1 MNISLKLAWRYIK
14 NNKKRSIATVVGI
27 TLVTLLIVSL
37 ILLFNTY
44 QSYMI
49 GTIRSK
55 SNWETKFNNIK
66 YEDAILLEQN
76 SDIQEVSL
84 VQDLGIDTRNYSEN
98 EEFQVHLHL
107 KAYSLNAMKNLGI
120 KVLEGRLPE
129 SNNEVVLSRNIAL
142 LYDYNEID
150 ITINGETK
158 NYKIVGMIDPPDFE
172 EFSIIEDTY
181 SGAITL
187 LDESTLSNEDT
198 VDASV
203 IYKDITKV
211 YKNSEELVKVLNL
224 YDAEILYNTDLLH
237 YSGIWNMNSEEDLQI
252 IIPLILF
259 IAIICIIDAIF
270 LYSIFNITVLQRK
283 KELANLNSIGASK
296 KQIFS
301 LILLETTIFLLIAVP
316 LGIILSFLIMF
327 AMITPIQNTLNIE
340 NLNIELNLS
349 YYLIIAG
356 ILLICLISYLSV
368 IIPALKASK
377 NSIIDKIKEDNVKFN
392 KKALKLKTKT
402 INGTLVYRN
411 ILKNKGKY
419 IIMMINVMFAVFMLV
434 FSQGYI
440 QNTYQNMNESLT
452 NCSATIEPE
461 DLDYIDEIRK
471 EIKETDGIKNFSE
484 YSFTC
489 LWTYVEEENINN
501 SLKEA
506 ISAIPELG
514 DLLFFADTENEFN
527 CDILALSGD
536 DYDNYLKKVGL
547 DKLENNECI
556 LINYDDVKT
565 RYYDGIYFTNFEEGD
580 NIELYLRA
588 RKDGYI
594 KKDSNGNIEVIE
606 YDSNMPEASLRIAKI
621 ASVMP
626 DDINVNE
633 NKIVPRLRLLVNY
646 NTLNNVMKLLLG
658 SDVRGEGI
666 IFSIESNNIEE
677 LDKKVEEINEKYNT
691 DILFIHS
698 YGIDTEAEKAIS
710 EIFLFSISALFIGIT
725 IINLVNVI
733 VCDANLRT
741 RDLFVLIS
749 LGMDNKK
756 FNKMIIR
763 EYLIYLI
770 LPYILGTI
778 IGLVAA
784 YLLFQTTFQ
793 HEYFYFIIPYREIV
807 IAFIAILLALL
818 FIVKHIN
825 KKIKNNEV
833 IENIKNE
840 NI

>member
-84 VQDLGIDTRNYSEN
+84 VQELGLDAKNYSEN
-98 EEFQVHLHL
+98 ANLAMHLRL
-107 KAYSLNAMKNLGI
+107 KAYNLNAMKNLGI
-120 KVLEGRLPE
+120 KILEGRLPE
-129 SNNEVVLSRNIAL
+129 NSNEIVLSRNMGVM
-142 LYDYNEID
+142 DESKID

-158 NYKIVGMIDPPDFE
+158 TYEIVGMIDAPDFE
-172 EFSIIEDTY
+172 EFALIGSFNM
-181 SGAITL
+181 GAITF

-211 YKNSEELVKVLNL
+211 YKNSEEIVKVLDL
-224 YDAEILYNTDLLH
+224 YDSEILYNTDLLH

-316 LGIILSFLIMF
+316 LGIILSFIIMF
-327 AMITPIQNTLNIE
+327 AMITPIQNTLYVE

-377 NSIIDKIKEDNVKFN
+377 NSIIDKIKENNVKFN
-392 KKALKLKTKT
+392 KKALKVKTKT

-419 IIMMINVMFAVFMLV
+419 IIMMLNVMFAVFMLV

-471 EIKETDGIKNFSE
+471 EIKKTDGIKTFSE
-484 YSFTC
+484 YSFAQF
-489 LWTYVEEENINN
+489 WTYVEENDIND

-506 ISAIPELG
+506 LNASPELN
-514 DLLFFADTENEFN
+514 DLLFYADTENEFN

-565 RYYDGIYFTNFEEGD
+565 KYYDGIYFTNYEEGD
-580 NIELYLRA
+580 NIEFYRMA

-594 KKDSNGNIEVIE
+594 KKDSNGDIELVE
-606 YDSNMPEASLRIAKI
+606 YDSNCPTAALRIAKI
-621 ASVMP
+621 VTVMP
-626 DDINVNE
+626 DNINI
-633 NKIVPRLRLLVNY
+633 NKDKVVPKLRVIMSY
-646 NTLNNVMKLLLG
+646 DTLNNVTTDLG
-658 SDVRGEGI
+658 LEVKSEI
-666 IFSIESNNIEE
+666 YFYINSSNIEE
-677 LDKKVEEINEKYNT
+677 LDKKIEKINLKYGTEVSFKHVSAVTEKT
-691 DILFIHS
+691 
-698 YGIDTEAEKAIS
+698 EKAIS

-793 HEYFYFIIPYREIV
+793 HEYFYFIIPYREII

>member
-98 EEFQVHLHL
+98 EESQVHLHL
-107 KAYSLNAMKNLGI
+107 KAYNLNAMKNLGI

-316 LGIILSFLIMF
+316 LGIILSFIIMF

-377 NSIIDKIKEDNVKFN
+377 NSIIDKIKENNVKFN
-392 KKALKLKTKT
+392 KKALKVKTKT

-419 IIMMINVMFAVFMLV
+419 IIMMLNVMFAVFMLV

-471 EIKETDGIKNFSE
+471 EIKETDGVKTFTE
-484 YSFTC
+484 YSFAQF
-489 LWTYVEEENINN
+489 WTYVEEEDIND

-506 ISAIPELG
+506 LNASPELN
-514 DLLFFADTENEFN
+514 DLLFYADTENEFN

-536 DYDNYLKKVGL
+536 DYHNYLKKVGL

-556 LINYDDVKT
+556 LINYDDVET
-565 RYYDGIYFTNFEEGD
+565 RYYEGIYFTNYEEGD
-580 NIELYLRA
+580 NIQLYLMPIKDKLLKRDENGKMQIVVEE
-588 RKDGYI
+588 RKNQP
-594 KKDSNGNIEVIE
+594 KST
-606 YDSNMPEASLRIAKI
+606 LRIAR
-621 ASVMP
+621 VTTLMP
-626 DDINVNE
+626 DNINVN
-633 NKIVPRLRLLVNY
+633 KDKVVPKLRIIIGY
-646 NTLNNVMKLLLG
+646 DTLNKVNADFG
-658 SDVRGEGI
+658 SEVKSEI
-666 IFSIESNNIEE
+666 NFHINSSNTDE
-677 LDKKVEEINEKYNT
+677 LDKKVEEFNLKYGT
-691 DILFIHS
+691 EISFTHS
-698 YGIDTEAEKAIS
+698 YGIDTEAEKSIS
-710 EIFLFSISALFIGIT
+710 EIFLFSISTLFIGIT

-784 YLLFQTTFQ
+784 YLLFQTTFH

>member
-84 VQDLGIDTRNYSEN
+84 VQELGLDAKNYSEN
-98 EEFQVHLHL
+98 KDLEIHLRL

-120 KVLEGRLPE
+120 KILEGRLPE
-129 SNNEVVLSRNIAL
+129 NSNEIVLSRNMGVM
-142 LYDYNEID
+142 DESKID

-158 NYKIVGMIDPPDFE
+158 AYEIVGMIDAPDFE
-172 EFSIIEDTY
+172 EFALTGSFNM
-181 SGAITL
+181 GAITF

-203 IYKDITKV
+203 IYKDITEV
-211 YKNSEELVKVLNL
+211 YENSEEIVKVLDL

-283 KELANLNSIGASK
+283 KELANLNSIGTSK

-301 LILLETTIFLLIAVP
+301 LILLETTILLLIAVP

-368 IIPALKASK
+368 IIPAIKASK
-377 NSIIDKIKEDNVKFN
+377 NSIIDKIKENNVKFN
-392 KKALKLKTKT
+392 KKALKVKTKT

-440 QNTYQNMNESLT
+440 QNTYQNMNESW
-452 NCSATIEPE
+452 NNYSITIYPD
-461 DLDYIDEIRK
+461 DLDYINEIRK
-471 EIKETDGIKNFSE
+471 EIKETDGIKTFSE
-484 YSFTC
+484 YSFYQ
-489 LWTYVEEENINN
+489 LWTYIEEENINN

-506 ISAIPELG
+506 INARPELG
-514 DLLFFADTENEFN
+514 DLLFYADTENEFN

-556 LINYDDVKT
+556 LLNYDDVETK
-565 RYYDGIYFTNFEEGD
+565 YYDGIYFTNYEEGD
-580 NIELYLRA
+580 NIELYLMS
-588 RKDGYI
+588 RKEGYV
-594 KKDSNGNIEVIE
+594 KKLPNGDIEFVE
-606 YDSNMPEASLRIAKI
+606 YDSNCPKAELRIAKI
-621 ASVMP
+621 ATVMP
-626 DDINVNE
+626 DNIDVN
-633 NKIVPRLRLLVNY
+633 KDKAVPKLRVIMSY
-646 NTLNNVMKLLLG
+646 DTLNNVTADLG
-658 SDVRGEGI
+658 LEVKSEI
-666 IFSIESNNIEE
+666 YFYINSSNIEE
-677 LDKKVEEINEKYNT
+677 LDKKIEKINLKYGTEVSFKHVSAVTEKT
-691 DILFIHS
+691 
-698 YGIDTEAEKAIS
+698 EKAIS
-710 EIFLFSISALFIGIT
+710 EIFLFSISTLFIGIT

>member
-1 MNISLKLAWRYIK
+1 MSISLKLAWRYIK

-66 YEDAILLEQN
+66 YENAIYLKQN
-76 SDIQEVSL
+76 SDIKEISL
-84 VQDLGIDTRNYSEN
+84 VQELGLDETNYSEN
-98 EEFQVHLHL
+98 PDLELHLRL
-107 KAYSLNAMKNLGI
+107 KAYNLNAMKNLGI
-120 KVLEGRLPE
+120 KILDGRLPE
-129 SNNEVVLSRNIAL
+129 NSNEIALSRNMGVM
-142 LYDYNEID
+142 DKSEIE
-150 ITINGETK
+150 IIINGETK
-158 NYKIVGMIDPPDFE
+158 KYKIVGMIDPPDFE
-172 EFSIIEDTY
+172 EFALVGSFNM
-181 SGAITL
+181 GAITF
-187 LDESTLSNEDT
+187 LDESTLSNEDI

-203 IYKDITKV
+203 IHKDITKV
-211 YKNSEELVKVLNL
+211 YENSEEIVKVLNL
-224 YDAEILYNTDLLH
+224 YDAKVSYNTDLLH

-301 LILLETTIFLLIAVP
+301 LILLETTILLLIAVP

-377 NSIIDKIKEDNVKFN
+377 NSIIDKIKENNVKFN

-419 IIMMINVMFAVFMLV
+419 IIMMLNVMFAVFMLV
-434 FSQGYI
+434 FSQGYMS
-440 QNTYQNMNESLT
+440 NMYNNINQSW
-452 NCSATIEPE
+452 NNYSVTIRPE
-461 DLDYIDEIRK
+461 DVSYIDSIRK
-471 EIKETDGIKNFSE
+471 EIKETKGIKTFSE
-484 YSFTC
+484 YSFYQ
-489 LWTYVEEENINN
+489 LWTYVEEEDIND
-501 SLKEA
+501 SLKNA
-506 ISAIPELG
+506 INASPELNN
-514 DLLFFADTENEFN
+514 LLFYADTENEFN

-536 DYDNYLKKVGL
+536 DYDNYLKKIEL
-547 DKLENNECI
+547 DKLEGNECV
-556 LINYDDVKT
+556 LINYDDVETK
-565 RYYDGIYFTNFEEGD
+565 YYDGIYFTNYEEGD
-580 NIELYLRA
+580 TIEFYRMA

-594 KKDSNGNIEVIE
+594 KKDDNGNVELVE
-606 YDSNMPEASLRIAKI
+606 YDSNCPKAALKIAKI
-621 ASVMP
+621 ATVMP
-626 DDINVNE
+626 DNIDVN
-633 NKIVPRLRLLVNY
+633 KDKVVPKLRVIMSY
-646 NTLNNVMKLLLG
+646 DTLNNVTESLG
-658 SDVRGEGI
+658 SEVKSEI
-666 IFSIESNNIEE
+666 NFYIESNNTEE
-677 LDKKVEEINEKYNT
+677 LDKKIEELNLKYNT
-691 DILFIHS
+691 EVSFKHVNVV
-698 YGIDTEAEKAIS
+698 TEETEKEIT
-710 EIFLFSISALFIGIT
+710 EIFLFSISMLFIGIT

-784 YLLFQTTFQ
+784 YLLFQSTFQ

>member
-84 VQDLGIDTRNYSEN
+84 VQELGLDAKNYSEN
-98 EEFQVHLHL
+98 ANLAMHLRL
-107 KAYSLNAMKNLGI
+107 KAYNLNAMKNLGI
-120 KVLEGRLPE
+120 KILEGRLPE
-129 SNNEVVLSRNIAL
+129 NSNEIALSRNMGVMG
-142 LYDYNEID
+142 ESKID

-158 NYKIVGMIDPPDFE
+158 TYEIVGMIDPPDFE
-172 EFSIIEDTY
+172 EFALTGSFNM
-181 SGAITL
+181 GAITL
-187 LDESTLSNEDT
+187 LDESTLSNEDA

-211 YKNSEELVKVLNL
+211 YKNSEEIVKVLDL

-301 LILLETTIFLLIAVP
+301 LILLETTILLLIAVP
-316 LGIILSFLIMF
+316 LGIILSFIIMF

-368 IIPALKASK
+368 IIPAIKASK
-377 NSIIDKIKEDNVKFN
+377 NSIIDKIKENNVKFN

-419 IIMMINVMFAVFMLV
+419 IIMMLNVMFAVFMLV

-471 EIKETDGIKNFSE
+471 EIKETDGIKTFSE
-484 YSFTC
+484 YSFAQ
-489 LWTYVEEENINN
+489 LWTYVEENDIND

-506 ISAIPELG
+506 LNASPELN
-514 DLLFFADTENEFN
+514 DLLFYADTENEFN

-565 RYYDGIYFTNFEEGD
+565 KYYDGIYFTNYEEGD
-580 NIELYLRA
+580 NIEFYRMA

-594 KKDSNGNIEVIE
+594 KKDSNGDIELVE
-606 YDSNMPEASLRIAKI
+606 YDSNCPTAALRIAKI
-621 ASVMP
+621 VTVMP
-626 DDINVNE
+626 DNINI
-633 NKIVPRLRLLVNY
+633 NKDKVVPKLRVIMSY
-646 NTLNNVMKLLLG
+646 NTLNNVTKSLG
-658 SDVRGEGI
+658 SEVKSEI
-666 IFSIESNNIEE
+666 SFHINSSNTEE

-698 YGIDTEAEKAIS
+698 YGIDAEAEKAIT
-710 EIFLFSISALFIGIT
+710 EIFLFSISTLFIGIT

-793 HEYFYFIIPYREIV
+793 HEYFYFIIPYREII

>member
-1 MNISLKLAWRYIK
+1 MSISLKLAWRYIK

-66 YEDAILLEQN
+66 YENAIYLKQN
-76 SDIQEVSL
+76 SDIKEISL
-84 VQDLGIDTRNYSEN
+84 VQELGLDETNYSEN
-98 EEFQVHLHL
+98 PDLELHLRL
-107 KAYSLNAMKNLGI
+107 KAYNLNAMKNLGI
-120 KVLEGRLPE
+120 KILDGRLPE
-129 SNNEVVLSRNIAL
+129 NSNEIALSRNMGVM
-142 LYDYNEID
+142 DKSEIE
-150 ITINGETK
+150 IIINGETK
-158 NYKIVGMIDPPDFE
+158 KYKIVGMIDPPDFE
-172 EFSIIEDTY
+172 EFALVGSFNM
-181 SGAITL
+181 GAITF
-187 LDESTLSNEDT
+187 LDESTLSNEDI

-203 IYKDITKV
+203 IHKDITKV
-211 YKNSEELVKVLNL
+211 YENSEEIVKVLNL
-224 YDAEILYNTDLLH
+224 YDAKVSYNTDLLH

-301 LILLETTIFLLIAVP
+301 LILLETTILLLIAVP

-377 NSIIDKIKEDNVKFN
+377 NSIIDKIKENNVKFN

-419 IIMMINVMFAVFMLV
+419 IIMMLNVMFAVFMLV
-434 FSQGYI
+434 FSQGYMS
-440 QNTYQNMNESLT
+440 NMYNNINQSW
-452 NCSATIEPE
+452 NNYSVTIRPE
-461 DLDYIDEIRK
+461 DVSYIDSIRK
-471 EIKETDGIKNFSE
+471 EIKETKGIKTFSE
-484 YSFTC
+484 YSFYQ
-489 LWTYVEEENINN
+489 LWTYVEEEDIND
-501 SLKEA
+501 SLKNA
-506 ISAIPELG
+506 INASPELNN
-514 DLLFFADTENEFN
+514 LLFYADTENEFN

-565 RYYDGIYFTNFEEGD
+565 KYYDGIYFTNYEEGD
-580 NIELYLRA
+580 NIEFYRMA

-594 KKDSNGNIEVIE
+594 KKDSNGDIELVE
-606 YDSNMPEASLRIAKI
+606 YDSNCPTAALRIAKI
-621 ASVMP
+621 VTVMP
-626 DDINVNE
+626 DNINI
-633 NKIVPRLRLLVNY
+633 NKDKVVPKLRVIMSY
-646 NTLNNVMKLLLG
+646 NTLNNVTKSLG
-658 SDVRGEGI
+658 SEVKSEI
-666 IFSIESNNIEE
+666 SFHINSSNTEE
-677 LDKKVEEINEKYNT
+677 LDKKVEEINAKYNT

-698 YGIDTEAEKAIS
+698 YGIDTEAEKAIT
-710 EIFLFSISALFIGIT
+710 EIFLFSISTLFIGIT

-793 HEYFYFIIPYREIV
+793 HEYFYFIIPYREII